1 MGNYPRIGRLAGS
14 NAVKTLMPAINE
26 LAQHVAR
33 DVRLME
39 VCGTHTMSAFRSGL
53 PQLLPRNVRLISG
66 PGCPV
71 CVTDTNYIDAAIALC
86 RRPDVMVTTF
96 GDLVRVP
103 GSPSVGGSL
112 ERERAAGGDLRVVYS
127 PTDAVAMAQE
137 HPAKKVVFLGVGFE
151 TTAPTVAAS
160 ILLAAKDGV
169 ENYFVLCAHKTMPR
183 AMEALLQNQEVKID
197 GFLCPGHVSV
207 ITGAAMYRFIC
218 EKYKVP
224 CVVAGFE
231 AWDMLKAIEML
242 LAQIA
247 EGSAK
252 VEIEYSRSV
261 NERGNVAAQKLLT
274 EVFEE
279 CDAGWRGL
287 GNIPRSSL
295 AIRAKYA
302 RFDAAKALGVKFE
315 AARPDPGCR
324 CGDVLR
330 GVITPP
336 DCKLYGKACT
346 PTDPVGP
353 CMVSNEGTCA
363 AYYRYEKR
371 AV

>member
-1 MGNYPRIGRLAGS
+1 M
-14 NAVKTLMPAINE
+14 KTLVQAIE
-26 LAQHVAR
+26 ERARRVGR
-33 DVRLME
+33 DVQFME
-39 VCGTHTMSAFRSGL
+39 LCGTHTMSAFRTGL
-53 PQLLPRNVRLISG
+53 RQLLPANVRLISG

-71 CVTDTNYIDAAIALC
+71 CVTDANYIDAAVELC
-86 RRPDVMVTTF
+86 RRPDVIVATF

-103 GSPSVGGSL
+103 GSPPTGGSL
-112 ERERAAGGDLRVVYS
+112 ERERAAGAYLRVVYS
-127 PTDAVAMAQE
+127 PTDAVALARE
-137 HPAKKVVFLGVGFE
+137 NPAKQVVFLGVGFE

-160 ILLAAKDGV
+160 IVQAAKDAV
-169 ENYFVLCAHKTMPR
+169 RNYSVLCAHKTMPH
-183 AMEALLQNQEVKID
+183 AMEALLHDQEVKID
-197 GFLCPGHVSV
+197 GFICPGHVSV

-218 EKYKVP
+218 EKYKIP

-231 AWDMLKAIEML
+231 AWDMLKTIEML
-242 LAQIA
+242 LAQIV
-247 EGSAK
+247 EGHAT

-287 GNIPRSSL
+287 GNIPRSGL

-302 RFDAAKALGVKFE
+302 QFDAAKALGVKFE
-315 AARPDPGCR
+315 AARPHPGCR

-336 DCKLYGKACT
+336 DCKLYGKTCT

-363 AYYRYEKR
+363 AFFKYDRR
-371 AV
+371 AAA

>member
-1 MGNYPRIGRLAGS
+1 V
-14 NAVKTLMPAINE
+14 NALVSTINE
-26 LAQHVAR
+26 LARRVGR

-53 PQLLPRNVRLISG
+53 RQLLPSNVRLISG

-86 RRPDVMVTTF
+86 RRPGVMMTTF

-103 GSPSVGGSL
+103 GSPSAGGSL
-112 ERERAAGGDLRVVYS
+112 ERERAAGAGVRVVYS
-127 PTDAVAMAQE
+127 PTDAVALARDN
-137 HPAKKVVFLGVGFE
+137 PAKQVVFLGVGFE

-160 ILLAAKDGV
+160 IVQAAKDGIR
-169 ENYFVLCAHKTMPR
+169 NYFVLCAHKTMPR
-183 AMEALLQNQEVKID
+183 AMEALLHDREIKID

-207 ITGAAMYRFIC
+207 ITGAAIYRFIC
-218 EKYKVP
+218 EKYKIP

-231 AWDMLKAIEML
+231 ALDMLKAIEML

-247 EGSAK
+247 DGRAE

-261 NERGNVAAQKLLT
+261 NERGNIAAQKLLA

-279 CDAGWRGL
+279 CDAGWRGF
-287 GNIPRSSL
+287 GNIPRSGL

-302 RFDAAKALGVKFE
+302 QFDAAKSLGVKFE
-315 AARPDPGCR
+315 AARPHPGCR

-336 DCKLYGKACT
+336 ECKLYGKACT
-346 PTDPVGP
+346 PTNPVGP

-363 AYYRYEKR
+363 AFFKYDRK
-371 AV
+371 AAT

>member
-1 MGNYPRIGRLAGS
+1 M
-14 NAVKTLMPAINE
+14 KTLVPTINE
-26 LAQHVAR
+26 LARSVGR

-53 PQLLPRNVRLISG
+53 PQLLPPNVHLISG

-86 RRPDVMVTTF
+86 RRPGVMITTF

-103 GSPSVGGSL
+103 GSSPTVSSL
-112 ERERAAGGDLRVVYS
+112 ERERAAGADVRVVYS
-127 PTDAVAMAQE
+127 PTDGVALARE
-137 HPAKKVVFLGVGFE
+137 NTAKKVVFLGVGFE

-160 ILLAAKDGV
+160 IVQAAKDGV
-169 ENYFVLCAHKTMPR
+169 RNYSVLCAHKTMPH
-183 AMEALLQNQEVKID
+183 AMEALLHDKEIKID
-197 GFLCPGHVSV
+197 GFICPGHVSV

-218 EKYKVP
+218 EKYRIP

-242 LAQIA
+242 LVQIA
-247 EGSAK
+247 GGHAK

-261 NERGNVAAQKLLT
+261 NERGNIAAQKLLA

-279 CDAGWRGL
+279 CDAGWRGI
-287 GNIPRSSL
+287 GNIPRSGL

-302 RFDAAKALGVKFE
+302 QFDAAKALGVKFE
-315 AARPDPGCR
+315 AARPHPGCR

-336 DCKLYGKACT
+336 ECKLYGKACT
-346 PTDPVGP
+346 PADPVGP

-363 AYYRYEKR
+363 AFFKYDRR
-371 AV
+371 AGA